1 MILDDCLLKNFLTL
15 SEDEKLMV
23 LKWRNHDNVRLWM
36 HNTNVISITDH
47 LEFINKLE
55 DDSKN
60 KYFLAVK
67 NGNSIGIIYFNN
79 INYEQ
84 KECEFGLY
92 ANPYKKLVG
101 VGKILEEI
109 CIKYAFNI
117 LKLKKLKLEVLSTNK
132 RAIKLYQKYNFVESG
147 IKIVNDK
154 HIICMELK
162 NEDR

>member
-1 MILDDCLLKNFLTL
+1 MRIDDCLLKNFVIL

-23 LKWRNHDNVRLWM
+23 LKWRNYDDVRLWM
-36 HNTNVISITDH
+36 YNTNIISMIDH

-60 KYFLAVK
+60 KYFLVIK
-67 NGNSIGIIYFNN
+67 NKNNIGVIYFNN

-92 ANPYKKLVG
+92 ANPFEKIAG
-101 VGKILEEI
+101 VGKILEEV

-117 LKLKKLKLEVLSTNK
+117 LKLQTLKLEVFSENE
-132 RAIKLYQKYNFVESG
+132 RAINLYKKFNFEKTG
-147 IKIVNDK
+147 EKIVKNK
-154 HIICMELK
+154 EIICMELE
-162 NEDR
+162 NENR